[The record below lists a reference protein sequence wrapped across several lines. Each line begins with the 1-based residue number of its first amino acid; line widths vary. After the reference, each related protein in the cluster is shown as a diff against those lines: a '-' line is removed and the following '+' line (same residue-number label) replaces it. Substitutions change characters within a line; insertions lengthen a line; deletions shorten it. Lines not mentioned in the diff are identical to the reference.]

1 MAGVR
6 SKDLSCKNKLGH
18 PRLFS
23 SLSQQVELSM
33 FMATR
38 YPGHALRV
46 LCKTTVCIKISHS
59 HSLITAARYVA
70 VGKIGFAGE
79 FRWLGA
85 SSQCQAGTALFW
97 FHIY

>member
-33 FMATR
+33 VMVTR

-46 LCKTTVCIKISHS
+46 LCQTTVCIKTSHP
-59 HSLITAARYVA
+59 HRLIIAARYVA
-70 VGKIGFAGE
+70 VGKIGYAGE
-79 FRWLGA
+79 FPWHGA
-85 SSQCQAGTALFW
+85 SS
-97 FHIY
+97 